1 MVLGFNLLGL
11 ILLLFPPLLYALIMY
26 LSSPYRSL
34 SLRSSLNFLIGGMFS
49 IILLRIIF
57 FIFPLWDMSHI
68 LDPFYQQ
75 FWVVAPKEEIAKC
88 IMFFIVY
95 KSLDEKNIYPI
106 AYMFY
111 FGMIGLGFAIIEN
124 IQYISYYGFEVLQ
137 TRTFG
142 AVFVH
147 MICGM
152 LLGYWVGASKIK
164 KSKFSLRTISSIYL
178 SSRPKIKTTL
188 YLLMGII
195 TSISFHGLWN
205 YNIHVFNLVAK
216 PISILILMVG
226 FLACKLLARDLI
238 NQYQKSKLK

>member
-11 ILLLFPPLLYALIMY
+11 LSLFFPPLLYALIMY
-26 LSSPYRSL
+26 LSSPYKSL
-34 SLRSSLNFLIGGMFS
+34 SLKKSISFLIGGMFS
-49 IILLRIIF
+49 IILLRIIAF
-57 FIFPLWDMSHI
+57 SFPLWDMSHL

-88 IMFFIVY
+88 IMFFIIY
-95 KSLDEKNIYPI
+95 KSLEEKNLYPI

-111 FGMIGLGFAIIEN
+111 FGMIGLGFAVIEN

-152 LLGYWVGASKIK
+152 LVGYWVGASKIK

-188 YLLMGII
+188 YLLMGVI

-205 YNIHVFNLVAK
+205 YNIQVFNLVAK

>member
-1 MVLGFNLLGL
+1 
-11 ILLLFPPLLYALIMY
+11 
-26 LSSPYRSL
+26 
-34 SLRSSLNFLIGGMFS
+34 
-49 IILLRIIF
+49 
-57 FIFPLWDMSHI
+57 MSHI

-111 FGMIGLGFAIIEN
+111 FGMVGLGFAIIEN

-152 LLGYWVGASKIK
+152 LVGYWVGASKIR

-178 SSRPKIKTTL
+178 SSRPKLKTAL
-188 YLLMGII
+188 YLLMGLI
-195 TSISFHGLWN
+195 TSTSFHGLWN
-205 YNIHVFNLVAK
+205 YNIQIFNLVAK
-216 PISILILMVG
+216 PISILMLMVG